1 MAVWFVSRHPGAI
14 EWMKKQEQWQVDKW
28 VNHLDASQIAAGDVV
43 IGTLPV
49 HLAEE
54 VCRKGAKFYFLI
66 IPQTFVQRGVELSD
80 EQMMEMGCEI
90 RPYHV
95 QSL

>member
-14 EWMKKQEQWQVDKW
+14 EWMKKQEQWQVDNW
-28 VNHLDASQIAAGDVV
+28 ASHLDVSQIAAGDVV

-49 HLAEE
+49 YLAEE
-54 VCRKGAKFYFLI
+54 VCRKGARFYFLI
-66 IPQTFVQRGVELSD
+66 IPQTFAQRGVELSH
-80 EQMMEMGCEI
+80 EQMVEIGCEI

-95 QSL
+95 SAL